1 MTATKILALD
11 CSTPRCSVALA
22 GGIHSG
28 DDGAQIAQ
36 ISKIRKRSHHRLVLP
51 MIERLLGEHKL
62 SLADLDLLVCG
73 LGPGSFVGVRIAVG
87 VAQALAS
94 ARDIKLAGFS
104 SLEALAFAAWNRESS
119 ASVGSEAKQAA
130 QYAVLSC
137 IDLKPGEVYWAFYE
151 AGDDGLKEV
160 RSPSVAPV
168 EDIKSPKSELPLI
181 VVGGDEQNLQ
191 GVLRNNPAVASV
203 ANLYPA
209 AADLVSLAIQKRTKG
224 DTDPAK
230 ILPIYSHAGLRG

>member
-1 MTATKILALD
+1 
-11 CSTPRCSVALA
+11 
-22 GGIHSG
+22 
-28 DDGAQIAQ
+28 
-36 ISKIRKRSHHRLVLP
+36 

-94 ARDIKLAGFS
+94 ATDIKLAGFS

-119 ASVGSEAKQAA
+119 ASVGGEAKQAA
-130 QYAVLSC
+130 QAKRYAVLSC

-151 AGDDGLKEV
+151 AGGDGLKEV
-160 RSPSVAPV
+160 RSPSVARV
-168 EDIKSPKSELPLI
+168 DDIKSPKSELPLI

-191 GVLRNNPAVASV
+191 GILRNNPAVAS
-203 ANLYPA
+203 ATNLYPA

-224 DTDPAK
+224 GTDPAR